1 MDSNESA
8 LLIRWPKYWSFRIS
22 PSTEYSGLIS
32 FGIVYTLIK
41 NILLLGFP
49 QLSIVVFLFVWGFFG
64 PLFKNPLSN
73 AEDEYLIPGWGTKI
87 PHTLGQLSLH
97 ASTKESSSCN
107 KDLMLP

>member
-8 LLIRWPKYWSFRIS
+8 LHIRWPKYWSFSIS

-49 QLSIVVFLFVWGFFG
+49 QWSIVFCFVLFFFG

-107 KDLMLP
+107 KDLVIP